1 MDQTK
6 SIKLQKKRLESADER
21 RARLDKA
28 NERAR
33 AKRRMET
40 EEQKKEARKK
50 ECKGQGQTNITNDG
64 RQKIRLEKKEVTLAN
79 ESCELWIKQR
89 VLLQKKRL
97 ESAEERSARLDNANE
112 RARAKRRMETE
123 EQKKMGL

>member
-6 SIKLQKKRLESADER
+6 SIKLQKKRLESAEEM

-40 EEQKKEARKK
+40 EEQKFSLLV
-50 ECKGQGQTNITNDG
+50 NILTF
-64 RQKIRLEKKEVTLAN
+64 VV
-79 ESCELWIKQR
+79 IK
-89 VLLQKKRL
+89 
-97 ESAEERSARLDNANE
+97 NTI
-112 RARAKRRMETE
+112 MMYT
-123 EQKKMGL
+123 

>member
-21 RARLDKA
+21 RVRLDKA

-40 EEQKKEARKK
+40 EEQKKMWLGKRNAIDSWK
-50 ECKGQGQTNITNDG
+50 EN
-64 RQKIRLEKKEVTLAN
+64 
-79 ESCELWIKQR
+79 
-89 VLLQKKRL
+89 
-97 ESAEERSARLDNANE
+97 
-112 RARAKRRMETE
+112 
-123 EQKKMGL
+123 

>member
-6 SIKLQKKRLESADER
+6 SIKLQKKRLESAEER

-40 EEQKKEARKK
+40 EEQKKNEAGNKSL
-50 ECKGQGQTNITNDG
+50 D
-64 RQKIRLEKKEVTLAN
+64 
-79 ESCELWIKQR
+79 
-89 VLLQKKRL
+89 LQ
-97 ESAEERSARLDNANE
+97 
-112 RARAKRRMETE
+112 
-123 EQKKMGL
+123 

>member
-6 SIKLQKKRLESADER
+6 SIKLWKKRLESAEER

-40 EEQKKEARKK
+40 EEQKKM
-50 ECKGQGQTNITNDG
+50 
-64 RQKIRLEKKEVTLAN
+64 RLGTKALI
-79 ESCELWIKQR
+79 SSELKQYSFLSSFMIEL
-89 VLLQKKRL
+89 VVVVI
-97 ESAEERSARLDNANE
+97 
-112 RARAKRRMETE
+112 
-123 EQKKMGL
+123 

>member
-6 SIKLQKKRLESADER
+6 SIKLQKKRLESAEER

-40 EEQKKEARKK
+40 EE
-50 ECKGQGQTNITNDG
+50 
-64 RQKIRLEKKEVTLAN
+64 
-79 ESCELWIKQR
+79 
-89 VLLQKKRL
+89 
-97 ESAEERSARLDNANE
+97 
-112 RARAKRRMETE
+112 
-123 EQKKMGL
+123 KKMRLGTKALISSELK

>member
-6 SIKLQKKRLESADER
+6 SIKLQKKCLESAEER

-40 EEQKKEARKK
+40 EEQKKMRLGKK
-50 ECKGQGQTNITNDG
+50 TGPD
-64 RQKIRLEKKEVTLAN
+64 
-79 ESCELWIKQR
+79 
-89 VLLQKKRL
+89 
-97 ESAEERSARLDNANE
+97 
-112 RARAKRRMETE
+112 
-123 EQKKMGL
+123 